1 MSTLFQCSEDF
12 SLAEQEKN
20 QSKCRYGNSKCPD
33 LTRVKLSDNRFI
45 HANWIPIY
53 GSGRAIATQGPLP
66 DTIEDFWRMIWEHS
80 VQFVIMLCELEERGR
95 QKCAKYWPEK
105 DTGSLKVGAF
115 TVTTDEESHLAHWS
129 ILRLKIEMGY
139 ESREIHHIK
148 FHGWPDCGV
157 PEFPAPFLALLE
169 RVPKALDSPLVVH
182 CSAGLGRTG
191 CFLLAWSLLK
201 QADTEGRIE
210 SARLLTEMRNARP
223 GLIQSEEQYLFVL
236 ESVSEDNLD

>member
-1 MSTLFQCSEDF
+1 
-12 SLAEQEKN
+12 
-20 QSKCRYGNSKCPD
+20 
-33 LTRVKLSDNRFI
+33 
-45 HANWIPIY
+45 
-53 GSGRAIATQGPLP
+53 
-66 DTIEDFWRMIWEHS
+66 MIWEHS
-80 VQFVIMLCELEERGR
+80 VQFIIMLCELEERGR
-95 QKCAKYWPEK
+95 QKCSKYWPEK
-105 DTGSLKVGAF
+105 DTGSLKFGPF

-129 ILRLKIEMGY
+129 ILRLKIEKGY

-236 ESVSEDNLD
+236 ESVSTSRNHKNISKKRSQTQSHIF